1 MGSQGMKR
9 KGRKH
14 LPKAGTRPDEDY
26 VLKRSR
32 EDVVNFGRHRA
43 FGSGGRILMVAVAVI
58 AVLCLVAFF
67 AFT

>member
-32 EDVVNFGRHRA
+32 EDVVNFGRHREM
-43 FGSGGRILMVAVAVI
+43 GSVGRYVMVAVAVL
-58 AVLCLVAFF
+58 AVVCLLAFF
-67 AFT
+67 AFS

>member
-1 MGSQGMKR
+1 MKR

-32 EDVVNFGRHRA
+32 DDVVNFGRHRDL
-43 FGSGGRILMVAVAVI
+43 GSAGRVLFIGVAVV
-58 AVLCLVAFF
+58 AVLCLLAFF
-67 AFT
+67 ALT